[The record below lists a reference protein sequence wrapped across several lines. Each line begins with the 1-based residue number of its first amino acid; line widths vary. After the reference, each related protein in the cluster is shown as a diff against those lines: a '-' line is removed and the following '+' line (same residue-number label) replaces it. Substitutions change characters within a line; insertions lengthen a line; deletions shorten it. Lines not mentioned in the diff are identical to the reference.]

1 MNRTYIQEV
10 PKEIGN
16 TIKVQGFIENLRNSK
31 AMAFIVL
38 KDITGKLQITV
49 EKADHPELVD
59 TIDKLTPDSVI
70 TVTGKVVENDYV
82 KMGGIEMIPSEIE
95 IESIADALPIVRK
108 EIAATKKKKA
118 VERSSIDQ
126 RIDYRWID
134 LRTDE
139 NQLMFKAQSCFV
151 NAMRKFLLDRSFI
164 EIHTPKLIAAASES
178 GSEVFK
184 VDYFD
189 RNAYLA
195 QSPQFYKQMAMAA
208 GFERIFETGPVFR
221 AEKSYTNKHSTEFSG
236 FDLEFSYITSYRDVM
251 KMEEELL
258 TAGLKA
264 VKEAYGDQIK
274 ELFGQEVIVPETPF
288 PVVKLADL
296 YKGLEEEFGYTVDES
311 EKGDLTKMCIR
322 DSHTA
327 EAAKAL
333 GMHVI
338 AYDRYPSQAAKDLG
352 VEFVE
357 LDDLFARSDVLGLQM
372 PLMDFNTGIINK
384 ENIAKMKD
392 GVIIINNSRGQMVVE
407 QDLADALNSG
417 KVACAGLDVV
427 STEPIRADN
436 PLLKAKNCII
446 TPHMSWGSRSSRQR
460 IMDCTVENVRAFLA
474 GQPQNVVNK

>member
-1 MNRTYIQEV
+1 MNRTYINEV
-10 PKEIGN
+10 QKEIGN
-16 TIKVQGFIENLRNSK
+16 TVKVQGFIENLRNSK

-59 TIDKLTPDSVI
+59 TIDQLTPDSVI

-82 KMGGIEMIPSEIE
+82 KMGGIEMIPTAIE
-95 IESIADALPIVRK
+95 IESISDALPIVRK

-126 RIDYRWID
+126 RIDYRWVD

-139 NQLMFKAQSCFV
+139 NQLMFKAQSCMV
-151 NAMRKFLLDRSFI
+151 I

-221 AEKSYTNKHSTEFSG
+221 AEKSYTNKHATEFSG
-236 FDLEFSYITSYRDVM
+236 FDLEFSYITSFRDVM

-258 TAGLKA
+258 KAGLAA
-264 VKEAYGDQIK
+264 VKEAYGEQIQ
-274 ELFGQEVIVPETPF
+274 EAFGQEVIVPETPF

-296 YKGLEEEFGYTVDES
+296 YKGLEEEFGYTVDDS
-311 EKGDLTKMCIR
+311 EKGDLTTEAERLSYEWVKKHYGHEFLFITDYSAEKRAFYHMR
-322 DSHTA
+322 D
-327 EAAKAL
+327 EN
-333 GMHVI
+333 GVPQG
-338 AYDRYPSQAAKDLG
+338 YDLIWRG
-352 VEFVE
+352 VEITTGAQREHRYEVLKKQAEEKGLAEDVKFYLE
-357 LDDLFARSDVLGLQM
+357 FFQYGCPPHGGFGLGIDRLTMLLCGLPIKEAEFLF
-372 PLMDFNTGIINK
+372 
-384 ENIAKMKD
+384 
-392 GVIIINNSRGQMVVE
+392 RGPNR
-407 QDLADALNSG
+407 L
-417 KVACAGLDVV
+417 
-427 STEPIRADN
+427 
-436 PLLKAKNCII
+436 
-446 TPHMSWGSRSSRQR
+446 TP
-460 IMDCTVENVRAFLA
+460 
-474 GQPQNVVNK
+474 